1 MRFKTAKLFRME
13 QYEIT
18 ITGRVQG
25 VGYRYYTVQQA
36 QLLGVKGYVRN
47 QADNSVLVVAQADEE
62 IIDVFIDYLHIGPT
76 RARVDHIS
84 KIKINYFSVFDNFSV
99 KY

>member
-1 MRFKTAKLFRME
+1 MD
-13 QYEIT
+13 QYELI
-18 ITGRVQG
+18 ISGRVQG
-25 VGYRYYTVQQA
+25 VGYRYYAVQQA

-62 IIDVFIDYLHIGPT
+62 IIKIFIDYLYVGPT

-84 KIKINYFSVFDNFSV
+84 KIKMTSLTVFNNFSV

>member
-1 MRFKTAKLFRME
+1 MV
-13 QYEIT
+13 QYEI
-18 ITGRVQG
+18 IVSGRVQG
-25 VGYRYYTVQQA
+25 VGYRYYAVQQA

-47 QADNSVLVVAQADEE
+47 QADNSVMIVAQADEE
-62 IIDVFIDYLHIGPT
+62 IIDIFIDYLYIGPT

-84 KIKINYFSVFDNFSV
+84 KIKINYSSDFNNFSV

>member
-1 MRFKTAKLFRME
+1 MV

-18 ITGRVQG
+18 VKGRVQG

-36 QLLGVKGYVRN
+36 QLLGVKGYIRN
-47 QADNSVLVVAQADEE
+47 QADNSVVIVAQADEE
-62 IIDVFIDYLHIGPT
+62 VIQTFIDYLYIGPT
-76 RARVDHIS
+76 RARVDYIS
-84 KIKINYFSVFDNFSV
+84 KIKIDYSSDFDNFSI

>member
-1 MRFKTAKLFRME
+1 MV
-13 QYEIT
+13 QYEI
-18 ITGRVQG
+18 IVKGRVQG
-25 VGYRYYTVQQA
+25 VGYRYYAVQQA

-47 QADNSVLVVAQADEE
+47 QADNSVVVVAQADEE
-62 IIDVFIDYLHIGPT
+62 VIQTFIDYLYIGPT

-84 KIKINYFSVFDNFSV
+84 KIKIDYSSYFDNFSV

>member
-1 MRFKTAKLFRME
+1 MRFKTAKLIRME

-25 VGYRYYTVQQA
+25 VGYRYYAVQQA

-62 IIDVFIDYLHIGPT
+62 IIDIFIDYLHIGPT

-84 KIKINYFSVFDNFSV
+84 KIKINYFSDFNNFSV

>member
-1 MRFKTAKLFRME
+1 MV

-18 ITGRVQG
+18 VTGRVQG
-25 VGYRYYTVQQA
+25 VGYRYYVVQQA
-36 QLLGVKGYVRN
+36 QLLGVKGYARN
-47 QADNSVLVVAQADEE
+47 QADNSVIIVAQADDE
-62 IIDVFIDYLHIGPT
+62 IIDIFIDYLHIGPT

-84 KIKINYFSVFDNFSV
+84 KIKIKYSSDFDNFSI